1 MSEISEAEMKRV
13 HDLFFPPEDSSPLIV
28 KLKNSPDK
36 LRQLTTKLAANPK
49 PVSKSKGIKLQL
61 KKPHAQSDSQQPV
74 SAAVLVK
81 VFETG
86 ITTFLEDREE
96 KFGELQIQLRVQNAE
111 IGRLRSEAEE
121 FDKVRR
127 EFDVLKEQLEVERTM
142 RETAE
147 NEKAQLEM
155 EKTGLE
161 SQMASRKRTW
171 EEFKERMESEHGAVS
186 SIVQG
191 KKGGR
196 KEWNMEDLVIVD
208 GDLVIFDG
216 EEFERNIQQ

>member
-13 HDLFFPPEDSSPLIV
+13 HDLFFPPENSSPLIV
-28 KLKNSPDK
+28 KLKSSPDK
-36 LRQLTTKLAANPK
+36 LRQLTTKLAAKPK
-49 PVSKSKGIKLQL
+49 PFKLHL
-61 KKPHAQSDSQQPV
+61 TKPHEAPNAFKPRSDNQQPV
-74 SAAVLVK
+74 SAAALVK

-96 KFGELQIQLRVQNAE
+96 KFEELQIQLRVQNAE
-111 IGRLRSEAEE
+111 IGRLRSEAKE

-127 EFDVLKEQLEVERTM
+127 EFDVQKSQLEVERTM
-142 RETAE
+142 RERAE
-147 NEKAQLEM
+147 NEKAQLEKD
-155 EKTGLE
+155 KTGLE

-196 KEWNMEDLVIVD
+196 KEWNMEDLVI
-208 GDLVIFDG
+208 FDG
-216 EEFERNIQQ
+216 EEFERDIQQ